1 MILLSNPKIFREV
14 LKLLHKLQF
23 NFNMRHLMALDNPD
37 LIQTYLSSLYNFTIQ
52 SFQSNISPKKTIYRE
67 LLLSINE
74 DWQHILHQ
82 AHQLKIAGAA
92 RIEEMVQSIIVTQIN
107 EGLHIQGD
115 ILAIQR
121 ELRGE
126 ATEDSEEVEEEYK
139 KNEQVKD
146 EDQMLGLNRLIV
158 NSRIESSLSFMLDK
172 FEYIGQTYQGFIENL
187 IKN

>member
-1 MILLSNPKIFREV
+1 M
-14 LKLLHKLQF
+14 
-23 NFNMRHLMALDNPD
+23 
-37 LIQTYLSSLYNFTIQ
+37 
-52 SFQSNISPKKTIYRE
+52 
-67 LLLSINE
+67 
-74 DWQHILHQ
+74 
-82 AHQLKIAGAA
+82 KIAGAA
-92 RIEEMVQSIIVTQIN
+92 RIEEMVQSIIITQIN